1 MSATNVKTANPVVD
15 NPVASALDAL
25 KSGKDVET
33 AVYGS
38 SSAPKAEAGAS
49 LPAEADE
56 SGFNVDSFMSGD
68 EAPVQQDNSIEGGVS
83 EESTL
88 DEKVPNSASTPTAD
102 IEEIIIT
109 DDSGKKK
116 LKVDWSDRER
126 LKKYV
131 QQAAGM
137 RKFQAERD
145 QLTTKLKTI
154 EPEYQDLKKS
164 WGAIEEAFSK
174 GGIKALVNLLAND
187 AQGYDKHLQ
196 AEITRIRAR
205 EAATPAELERM
216 DLEEKLSL
224 ERKEREL
231 LQKRVEEDL
240 RRSQE
245 EREVASLKSLEAQVH
260 PAFDKYRFAGK
271 LGDDVVEARLDQA
284 VWDQAL
290 KRLEE
295 YPDDVELTPSL
306 IDREFRDVANSFRKI
321 INKQAEVKANKV
333 VTSKKIAAQESA
345 AAVAVNGMMA
355 NTAQSAEKFKQDIR
369 KGDLTSALR
378 DMMTGKFKF

>member
-25 KSGKDVET
+25 KSGKDVES
-33 AVYGS
+33 AVYGT
-38 SSAPKAEAGAS
+38 SSAPKVEAGNIGTT
-49 LPAEADE
+49 EADE

-68 EAPVQQDNSIEGGVS
+68 ETPVQQDNSIEGGVS
-83 EESTL
+83 EQSTL
-88 DEKVPNSASTPTAD
+88 DEKVPNSAAKPVAD

-116 LKVDWSDRER
+116 LKVDWSDREK

-145 QLTTKLKTI
+145 QLTTKIKSM

-164 WGAIEEAFSK
+164 WGAVEEAFTK
-174 GGIKALVNLLAND
+174 GGIRGLVNLLAND
-187 AQGYDKHLQ
+187 PQGYERHLSS
-196 AEITRIRAR
+196 EISRIRAR
-205 EAATPAELERM
+205 EAATPDELARM
-216 DLEEKLSL
+216 DLEEKLAT
-224 ERKEREL
+224 ERKEREI

-240 RRSQE
+240 KRSQE

-260 PAFDKYRFAGK
+260 PVFDKYRFAGK
-271 LGDDVVEARLDQA
+271 LGDEVVEARLDQA

-290 KRLEE
+290 KRLEQ
-295 YPDDVELTPSL
+295 YPDDVELSPSL

-321 INKQAEVKANKV
+321 INKQAEAKTKQI
-333 VTSKKIAAQESA
+333 VTSKKIAAQEN
-345 AAVAVNGMMA
+345 AAVAAMNGMMA
-355 NTAQSAEKFKQDIR
+355 NNAQSAEKFKGDIR

-378 DMMTGKFKF
+378 DLMTGKFKL

>member
-25 KSGKDVET
+25 KSGKDVES

-38 SSAPKAEAGAS
+38 SSAPKAGAGSIDAT
-49 LPAEADE
+49 EVDE
-56 SGFNVDSFMSGD
+56 SGFSVDSFMSGD
-68 EAPVQQDNSIEGGVS
+68 EAPIQQDNSIEGGVS

-88 DEKVPNSASTPTAD
+88 DEKVPNSQAKPAGD

-116 LKVDWSDRER
+116 LKVDWSDREK

-164 WGAIEEAFSK
+164 WSAVEEAFSK
-174 GGIKALVNLLAND
+174 GGIKGLVNLLAGD
-187 AQGYDKHLQ
+187 AQGYEKHIQ
-196 AEITRIRAR
+196 SEVARIKAR
-205 EAATPAELERM
+205 EAASPSELERM
-216 DLEEKLSL
+216 DLEEKLTL
-224 ERKEREL
+224 ERREREL
-231 LQKRVEEDL
+231 LQKKVEEDL

-245 EREVASLKSLEAQVH
+245 EREVASLKSLESQVH

-271 LGDDVVEARLDQA
+271 LGDEVVEARLDQA

-290 KRLEE
+290 KRLEQ
-295 YPDDVELTPSL
+295 YPDDVELTSTL
-306 IDREFRDVANSFRKI
+306 IDREFREVANSFRKI
-321 INKQAEVKANKV
+321 INKQAEQKANKV
-333 VTSKKIAAQESA
+333 VTSKKIAAQENA
-345 AAVAVNGMMA
+345 AAAAMNSMMA
-355 NTAQSAEKFKQDIR
+355 NTAQSTEKFKQDIR